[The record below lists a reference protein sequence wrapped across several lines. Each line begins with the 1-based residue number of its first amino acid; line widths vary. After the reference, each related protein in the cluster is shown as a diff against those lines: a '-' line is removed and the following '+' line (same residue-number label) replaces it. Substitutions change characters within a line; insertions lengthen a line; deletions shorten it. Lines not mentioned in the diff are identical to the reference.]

1 MKNFPKTDGLL
12 IEYSNG
18 WVTIWFNQIKNRNA
32 ITNNIVD
39 ELFSVF
45 NFLKDDREVR
55 GITLRGKGGI
65 FCAGI
70 DLKSLKK
77 MADTSRNA
85 KSLAFEMSVKIGEL
99 FKIINNAPQIVV
111 AVTEGAAIA
120 GGFGIACSAD
130 LILTMPETK
139 FSLTETRIGLTPAQ
153 ISPYVINRLGY
164 SLARKMMLLGARID
178 GREAMKIGIADYI
191 ANDSNLEEILDSIKE
206 QVFKCSPNAIA
217 ITKSILTGNKYID
230 PQKAASLFSD
240 CVVSDEGQEG
250 INSFFEKRKPFW
262 IGEKKI

>member
-1 MKNFPKTDGLL
+1 MKNFPKTDSLL
-12 IEYSNG
+12 IEHSNG

-39 ELFSVF
+39 ELFSIF
-45 NFLKDDREVR
+45 NFLNDDREVR

-65 FCAGI
+65 FCAGV

-77 MADTSRNA
+77 MTDTSKNA
-85 KSLAFEMSVKIGEL
+85 KSLAFEMSIRIGEL
-99 FKIINNAPQIVV
+99 FKVINSAPQIVV

-139 FSLTETRIGLTPAQ
+139 FSLSETRIGLTPAQ

-191 ANDSNLEEILDSIKE
+191 VNDSNLEEILDSIKE

-217 ITKSILTGNKYID
+217 ITKRVLTVNEYID
-230 PQKAASLFSD
+230 PQKAANLFSD

-262 IGEKKI
+262 IMEK

>member
-1 MKNFPKTDGLL
+1 MKNFPKTDSLL

-39 ELFSVF
+39 ELFSIF
-45 NFLKDDREVR
+45 NFLNDDREVR

-65 FCAGI
+65 FCAGV

-77 MADTSRNA
+77 MTDTSKNA
-85 KSLAFEMSVKIGEL
+85 KSLAFEMSIRIGEL
-99 FKIINNAPQIVV
+99 FKVINSAPQIVV

-139 FSLTETRIGLTPAQ
+139 FSLYETRIGLTPAQ

-217 ITKSILTGNKYID
+217 ITKRVLTVNEYID
-230 PQKAASLFSD
+230 PQKAANLFSD

-262 IGEKKI
+262 IMEK

>member
-1 MKNFPKTDGLL
+1 MKNFPKTDSLL

-39 ELFSVF
+39 ELFSIF
-45 NFLKDDREVR
+45 NFLNDDREVR

-65 FCAGI
+65 FCAGV

-77 MADTSRNA
+77 MTDTSKNA
-85 KSLAFEMSVKIGEL
+85 KSLAFEMSVRIGEL
-99 FKIINNAPQIVV
+99 FKVINSAPQIVV

-139 FSLTETRIGLTPAQ
+139 FSLSETRIGLTPAQ

-217 ITKSILTGNKYID
+217 ITKRVLTVNEYID
-230 PQKAASLFSD
+230 PQKAANLFSD

-262 IGEKKI
+262 IMEK

>member
-1 MKNFPKTDGLL
+1 MKNFPKTDSLL

-39 ELFSVF
+39 ELFSIF
-45 NFLKDDREVR
+45 NFLKDDRQIR

-65 FCAGI
+65 FCAGV

-77 MADTSRNA
+77 MTDTSKNA
-85 KSLAFEMSVKIGEL
+85 KSLAFEMSIRIGEL
-99 FKIINNAPQIVV
+99 FKVINSAPQIVV

-139 FSLTETRIGLTPAQ
+139 FSLSETRIGLTPAQ

-191 ANDSNLEEILDSIKE
+191 ANDSNLEELLDSIKE
-206 QVFKCSPNAIA
+206 EVFKCSPNAIA
-217 ITKSILTGNKYID
+217 ITKRVLTVNEYID
-230 PQKAASLFSD
+230 PQKAANLFSD

-262 IGEKKI
+262 IMEK

>member
-1 MKNFPKTDGLL
+1 MKNFPKTDSLL

-39 ELFSVF
+39 ELFSIF
-45 NFLKDDREVR
+45 NFLNDDREVR

-65 FCAGI
+65 FCAGV

-77 MADTSRNA
+77 MTDTSKNA
-85 KSLAFEMSVKIGEL
+85 KSLAFEMSIRIGEL
-99 FKIINNAPQIVV
+99 FKVINSAPQIVV

-139 FSLTETRIGLTPAQ
+139 FSLSETRIGLTPAQ

-191 ANDSNLEEILDSIKE
+191 ANDSNLEEILDSIKK

-217 ITKSILTGNKYID
+217 ITKRVLTVNEYID
-230 PQKAASLFSD
+230 PQKAANLFSD

-262 IGEKKI
+262 IMEK

>member
-1 MKNFPKTDGLL
+1 MKNFPKTDSLL

-39 ELFSVF
+39 ELFSIF
-45 NFLKDDREVR
+45 NFLNDDREVR

-65 FCAGI
+65 FCAGV

-77 MADTSRNA
+77 MTDTSKNA
-85 KSLAFEMSVKIGEL
+85 KSLAFEMSIRIGEL
-99 FKIINNAPQIVV
+99 FKVINSAPQIVV
-111 AVTEGAAIA
+111 AVTEGAAVA

-139 FSLTETRIGLTPAQ
+139 FSLSETRIGLTPAQ

-191 ANDSNLEEILDSIKE
+191 VNDSNLEEILDSIKE

-217 ITKSILTGNKYID
+217 ITKRVLTVNEYID
-230 PQKAASLFSD
+230 PQKAANLFSD

-262 IGEKKI
+262 IMEK

>member
-1 MKNFPKTDGLL
+1 MKNFPKTDSLL

-39 ELFSVF
+39 ELFSIF
-45 NFLKDDREVR
+45 NFLNDDREVR

-65 FCAGI
+65 FCAGV

-77 MADTSRNA
+77 MTDTSKNA
-85 KSLAFEMSVKIGEL
+85 KSLAFEMSIRIGEL
-99 FKIINNAPQIVV
+99 FKVINSAPQIVV

-139 FSLTETRIGLTPAQ
+139 FSLSETRIGLTPAQ

-191 ANDSNLEEILDSIKE
+191 VNDSNLEEILDSIKE

-217 ITKSILTGNKYID
+217 ITKRVLTVNEYID
-230 PQKAASLFSD
+230 PQKAANLFSD

-262 IGEKKI
+262 IMEK

>member
-1 MKNFPKTDGLL
+1 MKNFPKTDSLL

-39 ELFSVF
+39 ELFSIF
-45 NFLKDDREVR
+45 NFLNDDREVR

-65 FCAGI
+65 FCAGV
-70 DLKSLKK
+70 DLKSLNK
-77 MADTSRNA
+77 MTDTSKNA
-85 KSLAFEMSVKIGEL
+85 KSLAFEMSIRIGEL
-99 FKIINNAPQIVV
+99 FKVINSAPQIVV

-139 FSLTETRIGLTPAQ
+139 FSLSETRIGLTPAQ

-217 ITKSILTGNKYID
+217 ITKRVLTVNEYID
-230 PQKAASLFSD
+230 PQKAANLFSD

-262 IGEKKI
+262 IMEK

>member
-1 MKNFPKTDGLL
+1 
-12 IEYSNG
+12 
-18 WVTIWFNQIKNRNA
+18 
-32 ITNNIVD
+32 
-39 ELFSVF
+39 
-45 NFLKDDREVR
+45 
-55 GITLRGKGGI
+55 
-65 FCAGI
+65 
-70 DLKSLKK
+70 
-77 MADTSRNA
+77 MADTSKNA

-120 GGFGIACSAD
+120 GGFGIACSSD
-130 LILTMPETK
+130 LILTIPETK

-191 ANDSNLEEILDSIKE
+191 ANDSNLEDILDSIKE

-217 ITKSILTGNKYID
+217 ITKVFLRNGYID

-240 CVVSDEGQEG
+240 CVVSDEGREG

>member
-1 MKNFPKTDGLL
+1 MT
-12 IEYSNG
+12 
-18 WVTIWFNQIKNRNA
+18 
-32 ITNNIVD
+32 
-39 ELFSVF
+39 
-45 NFLKDDREVR
+45 
-55 GITLRGKGGI
+55 
-65 FCAGI
+65 
-70 DLKSLKK
+70 
-77 MADTSRNA
+77 DTSKNA
-85 KSLAFEMSVKIGEL
+85 KSLAFEMSIRIGEL
-99 FKIINNAPQIVV
+99 FKVINSAPQIVV

-139 FSLTETRIGLTPAQ
+139 FSLSETRIGLTPAQ

-206 QVFKCSPNAIA
+206 QVFKCPPNAIA
-217 ITKSILTGNKYID
+217 ITKRVLTVNEYID
-230 PQKAASLFSD
+230 PQKAANLFSD

-262 IGEKKI
+262 IMEK

>member
-1 MKNFPKTDGLL
+1 MKNFPKTDSLL

-39 ELFSVF
+39 ELFSIF
-45 NFLKDDREVR
+45 NFLNDDREVR

-65 FCAGI
+65 FCAGV

-77 MADTSRNA
+77 MTDTSKNA
-85 KSLAFEMSVKIGEL
+85 KSLAFEMSIRIGEL
-99 FKIINNAPQIVV
+99 FKVINSAPQIVV

-139 FSLTETRIGLTPAQ
+139 FSLSETRIGLTPAQ

-206 QVFKCSPNAIA
+206 EVFKCSPNAIA
-217 ITKSILTGNKYID
+217 ITKRVLTVNEYID
-230 PQKAASLFSD
+230 PQKAANLFSD

-262 IGEKKI
+262 IMEK

>member
-1 MKNFPKTDGLL
+1 MKNFPKTDSLL

-39 ELFSVF
+39 ELFSIF
-45 NFLKDDREVR
+45 NFLNDDREVR

-65 FCAGI
+65 FCAGV

-77 MADTSRNA
+77 MTDTSKNV
-85 KSLAFEMSVKIGEL
+85 KSLAFEMSIRIGEL
-99 FKIINNAPQIVV
+99 FKVINSAPQIVV

-139 FSLTETRIGLTPAQ
+139 FSLSETRIGLTPAQ

-217 ITKSILTGNKYID
+217 ITKRVLTVNEYIN
-230 PQKAASLFSD
+230 PQKAANLFSD

-262 IGEKKI
+262 IMEK

>member
-1 MKNFPKTDGLL
+1 MKNFPKTDSLL

-39 ELFSVF
+39 ELFSIF
-45 NFLKDDREVR
+45 NFLNDDREVR

-65 FCAGI
+65 FCAGV
-70 DLKSLKK
+70 DLNSLKK
-77 MADTSRNA
+77 MTDTSKNA
-85 KSLAFEMSVKIGEL
+85 KSLAFEMSIRIGEL
-99 FKIINNAPQIVV
+99 FKVINSAPQIVV

-139 FSLTETRIGLTPAQ
+139 FSLSETRIGLTPAQ

-191 ANDSNLEEILDSIKE
+191 ANDSNLEEILDSIKQ

-217 ITKSILTGNKYID
+217 ITKRALTLNEYID
-230 PQKAASLFSD
+230 PQKAANLFSD

-262 IGEKKI
+262 IMEK

>member
-1 MKNFPKTDGLL
+1 MKNFPKTDSLL

-39 ELFSVF
+39 ELFSIF
-45 NFLKDDREVR
+45 NFLNDDREVR

-65 FCAGI
+65 FCAGV
-70 DLKSLKK
+70 DLKNLKK
-77 MADTSRNA
+77 MTDTSKNA
-85 KSLAFEMSVKIGEL
+85 KSLAFEMSVRIGEL
-99 FKIINNAPQIVV
+99 FKVINSAPQIVV

-139 FSLTETRIGLTPAQ
+139 FSLSETRIGLTPAQ

-206 QVFKCSPNAIA
+206 QVFQCSPNAIA
-217 ITKSILTGNKYID
+217 ITKKVLTVNEYID
-230 PQKAASLFSD
+230 PQKAANLFSD

-262 IGEKKI
+262 IMEK

>member
-1 MKNFPKTDGLL
+1 MKNFPKTDNLL

-39 ELFSVF
+39 ELFSIF
-45 NFLKDDREVR
+45 NFLNDDREVR

-65 FCAGI
+65 FCAGV
-70 DLKSLKK
+70 DLNSLKK
-77 MADTSRNA
+77 MTDTSKNA
-85 KSLAFEMSVKIGEL
+85 KSLAFEMSIRIGEL
-99 FKIINNAPQIVV
+99 FKVINSAPQIVV

-139 FSLTETRIGLTPAQ
+139 FSLSETRIGLTPAQ

-217 ITKSILTGNKYID
+217 ITKRVLTVNEYID
-230 PQKAASLFSD
+230 PQKAANLFSD

-262 IGEKKI
+262 IMEK

>member
-1 MKNFPKTDGLL
+1 MKNFPKTDSLL

-39 ELFSVF
+39 ELFSIF
-45 NFLKDDREVR
+45 NFLNDDREVR

-65 FCAGI
+65 FCAGV

-77 MADTSRNA
+77 MTDTSKNA
-85 KSLAFEMSVKIGEL
+85 KSLAFEMSVRIGEL
-99 FKIINNAPQIVV
+99 FKVINSAPQIVV

-139 FSLTETRIGLTPAQ
+139 FSLSETRIGLTPAQ

-191 ANDSNLEEILDSIKE
+191 VNDSNLEEILDSIKE

-217 ITKSILTGNKYID
+217 ITKRVLTVNEYID
-230 PQKAASLFSD
+230 PQKAANLFSD

-262 IGEKKI
+262 IMEK

>member
-1 MKNFPKTDGLL
+1 MKNFPQTDSLL

-39 ELFSVF
+39 ELFSIF
-45 NFLKDDREVR
+45 NFLNDDREVR

-65 FCAGI
+65 FCAGV

-77 MADTSRNA
+77 MTDTSKNA
-85 KSLAFEMSVKIGEL
+85 KSLAFEMSIRIGEL
-99 FKIINNAPQIVV
+99 FKVINSAPQIVV

-139 FSLTETRIGLTPAQ
+139 FSLSETRIGLTPAQ

-217 ITKSILTGNKYID
+217 ITKRVLTVNEYID
-230 PQKAASLFSD
+230 PQKAANLFSD

-262 IGEKKI
+262 IMEK

>member
-1 MKNFPKTDGLL
+1 MKNFPKTDSLL

-39 ELFSVF
+39 ELFSIF
-45 NFLKDDREVR
+45 NFLNDDREVR

-65 FCAGI
+65 FCAGV

-77 MADTSRNA
+77 MTDTSKNA
-85 KSLAFEMSVKIGEL
+85 KSLAFEMSIRIGEL
-99 FKIINNAPQIVV
+99 FKVINSAPQIVV

-178 GREAMKIGIADYI
+178 GREAKKLGIADYI
-191 ANDSNLEEILDSIKE
+191 ANDRNLEDILGSIKE

-217 ITKSILTGNKYID
+217 ITKRVLTVNEYID
-230 PQKAASLFSD
+230 PQKAANLFSD

-262 IGEKKI
+262 IMEK

>member
-1 MKNFPKTDGLL
+1 MKNFPKTDNLL

-39 ELFSVF
+39 ELFSIF
-45 NFLKDDREVR
+45 NFLNDDREVR

-65 FCAGI
+65 FCAGV

-77 MADTSRNA
+77 MTDTSKNA
-85 KSLAFEMSVKIGEL
+85 KSLAFEMSIRIGEL
-99 FKIINNAPQIVV
+99 FKVINSAPQIVV

-139 FSLTETRIGLTPAQ
+139 FSLSETRIGLTPAQ

-191 ANDSNLEEILDSIKE
+191 ANDNNLEEILDSIKE

-217 ITKSILTGNKYID
+217 ITKRVLTVNEYID
-230 PQKAASLFSD
+230 PQKAANLFSD

-262 IGEKKI
+262 IMEK

>member
-1 MKNFPKTDGLL
+1 MKNFPKTDSLL

-39 ELFSVF
+39 ELFSIF
-45 NFLKDDREVR
+45 NFLNDDREVR

-65 FCAGI
+65 FCAGV

-77 MADTSRNA
+77 MTDTSKNT
-85 KSLAFEMSVKIGEL
+85 KSLAFEMSIRIGEL
-99 FKIINNAPQIVV
+99 FKVINSAPQIVV
-111 AVTEGAAIA
+111 AVIEGAAIA

-139 FSLTETRIGLTPAQ
+139 FSLSETRIGLTPAQ

-217 ITKSILTGNKYID
+217 ITKRVLTVNEYID
-230 PQKAASLFSD
+230 PQKAANLFSD

-262 IGEKKI
+262 IMEK

>member
-1 MKNFPKTDGLL
+1 MKNFPKTDSLL

-39 ELFSVF
+39 ELFSIF
-45 NFLKDDREVR
+45 NFLNDDREVR

-65 FCAGI
+65 FCAGV

-77 MADTSRNA
+77 MTDTSKNA
-85 KSLAFEMSVKIGEL
+85 KSLAFEMSIRIGEL
-99 FKIINNAPQIVV
+99 FKVINSAPQIIV

-139 FSLTETRIGLTPAQ
+139 FSLSETRIGLTPAQ

-217 ITKSILTGNKYID
+217 ITKRVLTVNEYID
-230 PQKAASLFSD
+230 PQKAANLFSD

-262 IGEKKI
+262 IMEK

>member
-1 MKNFPKTDGLL
+1 MKNFPKTDSLL

-39 ELFSVF
+39 ELFSIF
-45 NFLKDDREVR
+45 NFLNDDREVR

-65 FCAGI
+65 FCAGV

-77 MADTSRNA
+77 MTDTSKNA
-85 KSLAFEMSVKIGEL
+85 KSLAFEMSIRIGEL
-99 FKIINNAPQIVV
+99 FKVINSAPQIVV

-139 FSLTETRIGLTPAQ
+139 FSLSETRIGLTPAQ

-191 ANDSNLEEILDSIKE
+191 ANDSNLEEVLDSIKE

-217 ITKSILTGNKYID
+217 ITKRVLTVNEYID
-230 PQKAASLFSD
+230 PQKAANLFSD

-262 IGEKKI
+262 IMEK

>member
-1 MKNFPKTDGLL
+1 MKNFPKTDSLL
-12 IEYSNG
+12 IEHSNG

-39 ELFSVF
+39 ELFSIF
-45 NFLKDDREVR
+45 NFLNDDREVR

-65 FCAGI
+65 FCAGV

-77 MADTSRNA
+77 MTDTSINA
-85 KSLAFEMSVKIGEL
+85 KSLAFEMSIRIGEL
-99 FKIINNAPQIVV
+99 FKVINSAPQIVV

-139 FSLTETRIGLTPAQ
+139 FSLSETRIGLTPAQ

-191 ANDSNLEEILDSIKE
+191 VNDSNLEEILDSIKE

-217 ITKSILTGNKYID
+217 ITKRVLTVNEYID
-230 PQKAASLFSD
+230 PQKAANLFSD

-262 IGEKKI
+262 IMEK

>member
-1 MKNFPKTDGLL
+1 MKNFPKTDNLL

-39 ELFSVF
+39 ELFSIF
-45 NFLKDDREVR
+45 NFLNDDREVR

-65 FCAGI
+65 FCAGV

-77 MADTSRNA
+77 MTDTSKNA
-85 KSLAFEMSVKIGEL
+85 KSLAFEMSIRIGEL
-99 FKIINNAPQIVV
+99 FKVINSAPQIVV

-139 FSLTETRIGLTPAQ
+139 FSLSETRIGLTPAQ

-217 ITKSILTGNKYID
+217 ITKRVLTVNEYID
-230 PQKAASLFSD
+230 PQKAANLFSD

-262 IGEKKI
+262 IMEK

>member
-1 MKNFPKTDGLL
+1 MKNFPKTDSLL

-39 ELFSVF
+39 ELFSIF
-45 NFLKDDREVR
+45 NFLNDDREVR

-65 FCAGI
+65 FCAGV

-77 MADTSRNA
+77 MTDTSKNA
-85 KSLAFEMSVKIGEL
+85 KSLAFEMSIRIGEL
-99 FKIINNAPQIVV
+99 FKVINSAPQIVV

-139 FSLTETRIGLTPAQ
+139 FSLSETRIGLTPAQ

-217 ITKSILTGNKYID
+217 ITKRVLTVNEYID
-230 PQKAASLFSD
+230 PQKAANLFSD

-262 IGEKKI
+262 IIEK

>member
-1 MKNFPKTDGLL
+1 MKNFPKTDSLL
-12 IEYSNG
+12 IENSNG

-39 ELFSVF
+39 ELFSIF
-45 NFLKDDREVR
+45 NFLNDDREVR

-65 FCAGI
+65 FCAGV

-77 MADTSRNA
+77 MTDTSKNA
-85 KSLAFEMSVKIGEL
+85 KSLAFEMSIRIGDL
-99 FKIINNAPQIVV
+99 FKVINSAPQIVV

-139 FSLTETRIGLTPAQ
+139 FSLSETRIGLTPAQ

-217 ITKSILTGNKYID
+217 ITKRVLTVNEYID
-230 PQKAASLFSD
+230 PQKAANLFSD

-262 IGEKKI
+262 IMEK

>member
-1 MKNFPKTDGLL
+1 MKNFPNTDSLL

-39 ELFSVF
+39 ELFSIF
-45 NFLKDDREVR
+45 NFLNDDREVR

-65 FCAGI
+65 FCAGV

-77 MADTSRNA
+77 MTDTSKNA
-85 KSLAFEMSVKIGEL
+85 KSLAFEMSIRIGEL
-99 FKIINNAPQIVV
+99 FKVINSAPQIVV

-139 FSLTETRIGLTPAQ
+139 FSLSETRIGLTPAQ

-217 ITKSILTGNKYID
+217 ITKRVLTVNEYID
-230 PQKAASLFSD
+230 PQKAANLFSD

-262 IGEKKI
+262 IMEK

>member
-1 MKNFPKTDGLL
+1 MKNFPKTDSLL

-18 WVTIWFNQIKNRNA
+18 WVTIWFNQIKIRNA

-39 ELFSVF
+39 ELFSIF
-45 NFLKDDREVR
+45 NFLNDDREVR

-65 FCAGI
+65 FCAGV

-77 MADTSRNA
+77 MTDTSKNA
-85 KSLAFEMSVKIGEL
+85 KSLAFEMSIRIGEL
-99 FKIINNAPQIVV
+99 FKVINSAPQIVV

-139 FSLTETRIGLTPAQ
+139 FSLSETRIGLTPAQ

-217 ITKSILTGNKYID
+217 ITKRVLTVNEYID
-230 PQKAASLFSD
+230 PQKAANLFSD

-262 IGEKKI
+262 IMEK

>member
-1 MKNFPKTDGLL
+1 MKNFPKTDSLL

-39 ELFSVF
+39 ELFSIF
-45 NFLKDDREVR
+45 NFLNDEREVR

-65 FCAGI
+65 FCAGV

-77 MADTSRNA
+77 MTDTSKNA
-85 KSLAFEMSVKIGEL
+85 KSLAFEMSIRIGEL
-99 FKIINNAPQIVV
+99 FKVINSAPQIVV

-139 FSLTETRIGLTPAQ
+139 FSLSETRIGLTPAQ

-217 ITKSILTGNKYID
+217 ITKRVLTVNEYID
-230 PQKAASLFSD
+230 PQKAANLFSD

-262 IGEKKI
+262 IMEK

>member
-1 MKNFPKTDGLL
+1 MKNFPKTDSLL

-39 ELFSVF
+39 ELFSIF
-45 NFLKDDREVR
+45 NFLNDDREVR

-65 FCAGI
+65 FCAGV

-77 MADTSRNA
+77 MTDTSKNA
-85 KSLAFEMSVKIGEL
+85 KSLAFEMSIRIGEL
-99 FKIINNAPQIVV
+99 FKVINSAPQIVV

-139 FSLTETRIGLTPAQ
+139 FSLSETRIGLTPAQ

-191 ANDSNLEEILDSIKE
+191 ANDSNLEEILDNIKE

-217 ITKSILTGNKYID
+217 ITKRVLTVNEYID
-230 PQKAASLFSD
+230 PQKAANLFSD

-250 INSFFEKRKPFW
+250 IISFFEKRKPFW
-262 IGEKKI
+262 IMEK